1 MRSIIKLAVAAAIL
15 SIGSTQ
21 AFADSN
27 LDSGKIDEC
36 TSFKNFYN
44 NTLSGQIPGEN
55 EFKAALDDS
64 INNKVA
70 QATCTLF
77 TSVANVDFWVDY
89 YRLKINTEKRHYHFR
104 IKPLAGKTIKID
116 GTW

>member
-36 TSFKNFYN
+36 ANLKNVYN
-44 NTLSGQIPGEN
+44 TQLSPHIPDEHD
-55 EFKAALDDS
+55 FKAMLDS
-64 INNKVA
+64 MINSKVS
-70 QATCTLF
+70 QATCTFL
-77 TSVANVDFWVDY
+77 TSVGGVDFWVDY
-89 YRLKINTEKRHYHFR
+89 YRLKINTKKRHYHFR
-104 IKPLAGKTIKID
+104 IKPLVGPTIKINGD
-116 GTW
+116 W